1 MLYTIACKFNVTAL
15 LCYQFSC
22 ELSRYLYSGK
32 LKNNSCHRLK
42 LFQVGLKGIRML
54 YRLAIVEDNA
64 TARGNLRSHI
74 LPLGQFE
81 ISSFSNG
88 TELKSALKKQNFE
101 VILMDFHLG
110 QNKSGVEWIQEL
122 RQSRFIKPSTGII
135 FITSDRL
142 PQTIGQIIDIHPDM
156 LIIKPYT
163 IATITR
169 SLSHYLNFREYVAP
183 ALHSLDNDD
192 PKEALAKLNSIMRR
206 SIPPK
211 IQTDVQKLKAR
222 LLLVAGQ
229 IKLAKRLYET
239 VLEKSDKVLWAQW
252 GKIKCQYLDGTWHDC
267 ADQLRSM
274 VQTSLAKDKA
284 FEWLAGLSFERQ
296 DWQQAEYY
304 LNHIK
309 TGDLSLQATKLK
321 SLTYQKLDRVV
332 DGIELLQHKREINR
346 SAKDRFTEFTFE
358 LAEFYL
364 SIAEH
369 QPLSNRPESALQAKR
384 LVGIAGRNQGDQ
396 QLIQKRDF
404 ILAYTA
410 LLEGDEDKARHYV
423 EGDNMQ
429 TFVRTDPPTLLTAA
443 KVYHGLGEHDL
454 AKSLVAMAHDRNKTL
469 ISIAEQVSN
478 NDALF
483 MSEINMGLA
492 QERATEANEQGTRLF
507 VEKKYTQA
515 MDSFYLAFQLMP
527 DTAAFPLNLLQCMV
541 EAKQAVFKRCSVSD
555 LIQAINEIG
564 KLNSANKKRFEQLQS
579 AVTKQPAL
587 FLNEAFKLEDLS
599 SPPSERH

>member
-1 MLYTIACKFNVTAL
+1 
-15 LCYQFSC
+15 
-22 ELSRYLYSGK
+22 
-32 LKNNSCHRLK
+32 
-42 LFQVGLKGIRML
+42 ML

-101 VILMDFHLG
+101 LILMDFHLG

-135 FITSDRL
+135 FITSDRM
-142 PQTIGQIIDIHPDM
+142 PQIIGQIIDIHPDM

-169 SLSHYLNFREYVAP
+169 SLTHYLNFREYVAP
-183 ALHSLDNDD
+183 ALHALDNDD
-192 PKEALAKLNSIMRR
+192 PKDALAKLNSIMRR
-206 SIPPK
+206 SLPAK

-222 LLLVAGQ
+222 LLLAAGQ
-229 IKLAKRLYET
+229 IKLAKKLYET

-252 GKIKCQYLDGTWHDC
+252 GKIKCQYIDGTWHEC
-267 ADQLRSM
+267 SDQLRTM
-274 VQTSLAKDKA
+274 VKTSLAKDKA
-284 FEWLAGLSFERQ
+284 FEWLAGLSFEQ
-296 DWQQAEYY
+296 QNWQQAEYY
-304 LNHIK
+304 LDHIK
-309 TGDLSLQATKLK
+309 PGDLSLHATKLK

-332 DGIELLQHKREINR
+332 DGIDLLQHKRDINR

-358 LAEFYL
+358 LADFYL

-369 QPLSNRPESALQAKR
+369 QPLSNRSESVMQAKR

-396 QLIQKRDF
+396 QLIQKRDY
-404 ILAYTA
+404 ILAYSS
-410 LLEGDEDKARHYV
+410 LLEGDEDKARHYL
-423 EGDNMQ
+423 EADSMHS
-429 TFVRTDPPTLLTAA
+429 FVRTDPPTLLTAA
-443 KVYHGLGEHDL
+443 KVFHGLGDKDF
-454 AKSLVAMAHDRNKTL
+454 AKSLVNMAHERNQSL

-483 MSEINMGLA
+483 GGEVSMGLA
-492 QERATEANEQGTRLF
+492 QERATEINEQGTRLF

-515 MDSFYLAFQLMP
+515 MESFYLAFQLLP
-527 DTAAFPLNLLQCMV
+527 DVAAFPLNLLQCMV
-541 EAKQAVFKRCSVSD
+541 EARQPMFKRCTVPD
-555 LIQAINEIG
+555 LIQAISEMG
-564 KLNSANKKRFEQLQS
+564 TLNSANKYRFEQLQL
-579 AVTKQPAL
+579 AVTKKPEL
-587 FLNEAFKLEDLS
+587 FLKEEFEAPELS
-599 SPPSERH
+599 STSSESP